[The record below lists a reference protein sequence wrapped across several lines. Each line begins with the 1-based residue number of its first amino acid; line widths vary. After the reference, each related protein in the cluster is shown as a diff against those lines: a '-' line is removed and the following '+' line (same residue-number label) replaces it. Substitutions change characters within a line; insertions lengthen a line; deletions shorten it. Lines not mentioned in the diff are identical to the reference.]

1 MKKMLLI
8 AGATVISSM
17 AHPTFAVEDELNIF
31 DECRSPCSLTPEPGK
46 PIQSKL
52 SIPSD
57 VVLDEGVLY
66 YSMTIN
72 DEQNDIKDE
81 DKGESIIT
89 IGEFATV
96 RATRHYVNQDAPF
109 GVIHL
114 DITTEN
120 GTKTYSYNRKEG
132 EFAINWLVP
141 IGEDSPASIKI
152 SVDELDQQRNII
164 EVPKLYSI
172 DLDNQTLE
180 QWKTQGNV
188 SFSVTRPEHNIA
200 ISWPS
205 VSYKAAQK
213 EGSRHKRWAHWHTGL
228 ALCWLVPMDA
238 IYNYITQ
245 QNCTLGD
252 NWFGGSYE
260 TVAGTP
266 KVITVK
272 QGIEQKPVE
281 QRIHFSKGNAMSAL
295 AAHRVCGV
303 PLETLARS
311 RKPRDLT
318 DDLSCAYQ
326 AQNIVSLFVATRI
339 LFSHLD
345 SVFTLN
351 LDEQEPEVAE
361 RLSALRQ
368 INENNP
374 GMVTQVL
381 TVARQIYNDYVT
393 HHPGLTPE
401 QTSAG
406 AQAADILSLFCP
418 DADKSCV
425 ASNNDQANINIESR
439 SGRSYLP
446 ENRAVITPQG
456 VTNWTYQELEATHQA
471 LTREG
476 YVFVGYHGTN
486 HVAAQTIVNRI
497 APVPRGNNTEN
508 EEKWGGLYVATHAEV
523 AHGYARIKE
532 GTGNGGLPT
541 RAERETRGV
550 MLRVYIPR
558 ASLERFYRTN
568 TPLENAEEHIT
579 QVIGHSLPLRNEAF
593 TGPESAGGEDET
605 VIGWDMAIYA
615 VAIPSTIPGNA
626 YEELAI
632 DEEAVAKEQSISAK
646 PPYKEQKD
654 ELK

>member
-46 PIQSKL
+46 QIQSKL

-96 RATRHYVNQDAPF
+96 RATRHYVSQDAPF
-109 GVIHL
+109 GVINL

-120 GTKTYSYNRKEG
+120 GTKTYSFNRKES

-180 QWKTQGNV
+180 QWETQGNV
-188 SFSVTRPEHNIA
+188 SFAVTRPEQSIA

-205 VSYKAAQK
+205 VSYKAAHK
-213 EGSRHKRWAHWHTGL
+213 NGSRHKRWA
-228 ALCWLVPMDA
+228 
-238 IYNYITQ
+238 
-245 QNCTLGD
+245 
-252 NWFGGSYE
+252 NWFTTSPKVTLCFYEDPAQCTYGDDWHGGAYK

-266 KVITVK
+266 KAITVK
-272 QGIEQKPVE
+272 QGIEQKTVE
-281 QRIHFSKGNAMSAL
+281 QRIHFSKKNAMEAL

-311 RKPRDLT
+311 RKPRDLP

-471 LTREG
+471 LTRED

-532 GTGNGGLPT
+532 GTGEYGLPT
-541 RAERETRGV
+541 RAERDARGV

-605 VIGWDMAIYA
+605 VIGWDMAIHA

-632 DEEAVAKEQSISAK
+632 DEEAVAKEQSISTK
-646 PPYKEQKD
+646 PPYKERKD

>member
-1 MKKMLLI
+1 MKNILLI

-17 AHPTFAVEDELNIF
+17 AHPTLAVEDELNIF

-52 SIPSD
+52 SIPGD

-96 RATRHYVNQDAPF
+96 RVTRHYVSQDAPF
-109 GVIHL
+109 GVINL

-120 GTKTYSYNRKEG
+120 GTKTYSFNRKES

-152 SVDELDQQRNII
+152 SIDELDQQRNII

-180 QWKTQGNV
+180 QWENQGNV
-188 SFSVTRPEHNIA
+188 SFAVTRPEQSIA

-205 VSYKAAQK
+205 VSYKAAHK
-213 EGSRHKRWAHWHTGL
+213 NGSRHKRWANWLTTSSKVVLCFYEDPELCTYGDDWH
-228 ALCWLVPMDA
+228 
-238 IYNYITQ
+238 
-245 QNCTLGD
+245 
-252 NWFGGSYE
+252 GGAYK

-266 KVITVK
+266 KAITVK
-272 QGIEQKPVE
+272 QGIEQKTVE
-281 QRIHFSKGNAMSAL
+281 QRIHFSKKNAMEAL

-311 RKPRDLT
+311 RKPRDLP
-318 DDLSCAYQ
+318 DDLSCAYN
-326 AQNIVSLFVATRI
+326 AQQIVSLFLATRI
-339 LFSHLD
+339 LFSHID
-345 SVFTLN
+345 SIFTLN
-351 LDEQEPEVAE
+351 LDEQELEVAE
-361 RLSALRQ
+361 RLTDLRR

-446 ENRAVITPQG
+446 ENRAVITLQG

-486 HVAAQTIVNRI
+486 HVAAQSIVNRI
-497 APVPRGNNTEN
+497 SPVPRGSDTES
-508 EEKWGGLYVATHAEV
+508 ERAWGGLYVSTDASV
-523 AHGYARIKE
+523 AFGYARIQE
-532 GTGNGGLPT
+532 GTADNGGPT
-541 RAERETRGV
+541 PEEKKARGV
-550 MLRVYIPR
+550 MLRVYLPQ
-558 ASLERFYRTN
+558 ASLERFYRIN
-568 TPLENAEEHIT
+568 ADLEKERKLVER
-579 QVIGHSLPLRNEAF
+579 VIGHPLPLRNEAF
-593 TGPESAGGEDET
+593 TGTDAEVGSDET
-605 VIGWDMAIYA
+605 AIGWDMAIHG
-615 VAIPSTIPGNA
+615 VAIPSTIPGNSYA
-626 YEELAI
+626 GLAI
-632 DEEAVAKEQSISAK
+632 DEEAVANEQSISAK

>member
-17 AHPTFAVEDELNIF
+17 AHPTFAVEDELKIF

-109 GVIHL
+109 GVINL

-180 QWKTQGNV
+180 QWENQGNV
-188 SFSVTRPEHNIA
+188 SFAVTRPEQSIA

-205 VSYKAAQK
+205 VSYKAAHK
-213 EGSRHKRWAHWHTGL
+213 NGSRHKRWANWLTTLPKVVLCFYEDPELCTYGDDWH
-228 ALCWLVPMDA
+228 
-238 IYNYITQ
+238 
-245 QNCTLGD
+245 
-252 NWFGGSYE
+252 GGAYK

-266 KVITVK
+266 KAITVK
-272 QGIEQKPVE
+272 QGIEQKAVE
-281 QRIHFSKGNAMSAL
+281 QRIHFSKKNAMEAL

-311 RKPRDLT
+311 RKPRDLP

>member
-1 MKKMLLI
+1 MEVQLVESGAELVRPGALVKLSCKASGFNIKDSYMHWVNQRPEQGLEWIGWIDPETGNTIYDPKFQGKASITADSSSNTAYLQLTSLTSEDTAVYYCARGSIYWYFDVWGAGTTVTVSSGGGGSGGGGSGGGGSNIVMTQSPSSLAMSVGQKVTMSCKSSQSLLNSSNQKNSLAWYQQKPGQSPKLLLYFASTRGSGVPDRFI
-8 AGATVISSM
+8 GSGSGTDFTLTISSVQ
-17 AHPTFAVEDELNIF
+17 AEDLADYFCQQHYSTPLTFGA
-31 DECRSPCSLTPEPGK
+31 
-46 PIQSKL
+46 
-52 SIPSD
+52 
-57 VVLDEGVLY
+57 
-66 YSMTIN
+66 
-72 DEQNDIKDE
+72 
-81 DKGESIIT
+81 
-89 IGEFATV
+89 
-96 RATRHYVNQDAPF
+96 
-109 GVIHL
+109 
-114 DITTEN
+114 
-120 GTKTYSYNRKEG
+120 GTKLEIK
-132 EFAINWLVP
+132 
-141 IGEDSPASIKI
+141 AS
-152 SVDELDQQRNII
+152 
-164 EVPKLYSI
+164 
-172 DLDNQTLE
+172 
-180 QWKTQGNV
+180 GG
-188 SFSVTRPEHNIA
+188 PE
-200 ISWPS
+200 
-205 VSYKAAQK
+205 
-213 EGSRHKRWAHWHTGL
+213 
-228 ALCWLVPMDA
+228 
-238 IYNYITQ
+238 
-245 QNCTLGD
+245 
-252 NWFGGSYE
+252 
-260 TVAGTP
+260 
-266 KVITVK
+266 
-272 QGIEQKPVE
+272 
-281 QRIHFSKGNAMSAL
+281 AL

-311 RKPRDLT
+311 RKPRDLP

-393 HHPGLTPE
+393 HHPGLIPE

-418 DADKSCV
+418 DADKPCV

-532 GTGNGGLPT
+532 GTGEYGLPT
-541 RAERETRGV
+541 RAEREARGV

-568 TPLENAEEHIT
+568 TPLENAERHIT

-605 VIGWDMAIYA
+605 VIGWDMAIHA

>member
-1 MKKMLLI
+1 MKNILLI

-17 AHPTFAVEDELNIF
+17 AHPTLAVEDELNIF

-52 SIPSD
+52 SIPGD

-96 RATRHYVNQDAPF
+96 RATRHYVSQDAPF
-109 GVIHL
+109 GVINL

-120 GTKTYSYNRKEG
+120 GTKTYSFNRKES

-152 SVDELDQQRNII
+152 SIDELDQQRNII

-180 QWKTQGNV
+180 QWENQGNV
-188 SFSVTRPEHNIA
+188 SFAVTRPEQSIA

-205 VSYKAAQK
+205 VSYKAAHK
-213 EGSRHKRWAHWHTGL
+213 NGSRHKRWANWLTTLPEVVLCFFEDPELCTYGDDWH
-228 ALCWLVPMDA
+228 
-238 IYNYITQ
+238 
-245 QNCTLGD
+245 
-252 NWFGGSYE
+252 GGAYK

-266 KVITVK
+266 KAITVK
-272 QGIEQKPVE
+272 QGIEQKTVE
-281 QRIHFSKGNAMSAL
+281 QRIHFSKKNAMEAL

-311 RKPRDLT
+311 RKPRDLP
-318 DDLSCAYQ
+318 DDLSCAYN
-326 AQNIVSLFVATRI
+326 AQQIVSLFLATRI
-339 LFSHLD
+339 LFTHID
-345 SVFTLN
+345 SIFTLN
-351 LDEQEPEVAE
+351 LDGQEPEVAE
-361 RLSALRQ
+361 RLDDLRR

-374 GMVTQVL
+374 GMVIQVL

-425 ASNNDQANINIESR
+425 ASNSDQANINIESR

-446 ENRAVITPQG
+446 ENRAVITQQG

-471 LTREG
+471 LTQEG
-476 YVFVGYHGTN
+476 YLFVGYHGTN
-486 HVAAQTIVNRI
+486 HVAAQSIVNRI
-497 APVPRGNNTEN
+497 SPVPRGSDTES
-508 EEKWGGLYVATHAEV
+508 ERAWGGLYVSTDASV
-523 AHGYARIKE
+523 AYGYARIQE
-532 GTGNGGLPT
+532 GTADGGGLTP
-541 RAERETRGV
+541 AERKARGV
-550 MLRVYIPR
+550 MLRVYLPQ
-558 ASLERFYRTN
+558 ASLERFYRIN
-568 TPLENAEEHIT
+568 ADLEKERNLVER
-579 QVIGHSLPLRNEAF
+579 VIGHPLPLRNEAF
-593 TGPESAGGEDET
+593 TGTDAEEGSDET
-605 VIGWDMAIYA
+605 AIGWDMAIHG
-615 VAIPSTIPGNA
+615 VAIPSTIPGNSYA
-626 YEELAI
+626 QLPI